1 MSDALN
7 RVLAEREALDTGFGR
22 SFAFACTA
30 HGAVLAAAFGAA
42 LLLPR
47 KPPLSVSD
55 DGLFMVVLPRGG
67 GGTTTTEAPAPPPPA
82 ARESAPEAPAPAVQ
96 PAPKIIKP
104 PKLEQPRRGLPE
116 PVSKPARRPVAKPTP
131 APVARGAAAGGVP
144 GGRGA
149 VVGGTGT
156 SSATPGV
163 EFGPPGPG
171 VPGGSDLGGD
181 WYLAGVQRKIWLIWM
196 QQLQSGFT
204 GSIRVSFTI
213 LADGSV
219 ESVRVLEP
227 SSVAQFNLAA
237 QRAVVSAAPFS
248 PLPKTYGTNRFT
260 IQVIFKPT
268 Q

>member
-7 RVLAEREALDTGFGR
+7 GVLAEREALETGFSKSLAVSLGG
-22 SFAFACTA
+22 
-30 HGAVLAAAFGAA
+30 HGLLLLLGVGLP
-42 LLLPR
+42 LLLPHAPR
-47 KPPLSVSD
+47 LHVQE
-55 DGLFMVVLPRGG
+55 GFTVALPRGG
-67 GGTTTTEAPAPPPPA
+67 GGVRTTEAPAPPPAAAQPQP
-82 ARESAPEAPAPAVQ
+82 AREEPVAAPQ
-96 PAPKIIKP
+96 PPPKILKP
-104 PKLEQPRRGLPE
+104 PKPEPPRRGLPE
-116 PVSKPARRPVAKPTP
+116 LTSKPARKPVKATP
-131 APVARGAAAGGVP
+131 PPVRGAAAPGGVP

-149 VVGGTGT
+149 VPGGTGT

-181 WYLAGVQRKIWLIWM
+181 WYLAGVQRKIWLVWM

-219 ESVRVLEP
+219 EGVRVLEP
-227 SSVAQFNLAA
+227 STVAQFNLAA

-248 PLPKTYGTNRFT
+248 PLPRTYGTNRFT

-268 Q
+268 P